1 MNVMAND
8 LKTLIPDTQRFLDQE
23 KKHFIGGQWVA
34 GNGKDFFSVIDP
46 SNAEVLTQIPIG
58 TVDDIDQ
65 AVQAANA
72 ALNDPMWRDMPPA
85 NRERL
90 MHRFADLIE

>member
-1 MNVMAND
+1 M
-8 LKTLIPDTQRFLDQE
+8 
-23 KKHFIGGQWVA
+23 
-34 GNGKDFFSVIDP
+34 
-46 SNAEVLTQIPIG
+46 LTQIPVG
-58 TVDDIDQ
+58 TAEDIDQ

-90 MHRFADLIE
+90 MHRFADLIEGHAEELGQLEALDVGMPSFIGQHVEVANVLDTLRYMAGWPT